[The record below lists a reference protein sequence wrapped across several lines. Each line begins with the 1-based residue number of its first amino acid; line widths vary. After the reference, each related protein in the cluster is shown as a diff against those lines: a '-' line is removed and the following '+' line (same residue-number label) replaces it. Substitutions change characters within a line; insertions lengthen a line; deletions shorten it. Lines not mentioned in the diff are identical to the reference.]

1 MLGGYEMGYLKM
13 MNVDLS
19 GKKVMIREDL
29 NVPVKDGEIT
39 SDMRIRAA
47 IPTIKQALEQ
57 NAAVIIISHLGRPTE
72 GIYDEAF
79 SLAPV
84 AKRLS
89 ELLGQEVPL
98 IKDWLD
104 GVEVEPGKVVLC
116 ENVRFNVGEK
126 ENDEALSKMM
136 GNLCDVYVMDAF
148 ATAHRKEAS
157 TYGVAQFAPV
167 ACAGLLL
174 DKEVSALQKIMENP
188 ERPLVAVIGGA
199 KVSTKLKLLN
209 SIAEVVDCLIVG
221 GGIANTFLA
230 AAGYN
235 VGNSLYEP
243 ELVNDAKK
251 LLTMAESDKIH
262 LPLPSDVIVAKEF
275 SADSAATDC
284 KIAGVVA
291 DDKILDIGSQT
302 AAQFTKLLKD
312 AKTILWNG
320 PVGAFEI
327 EQFAAG
333 TRAVALAIAG
343 SSAYSVAGGGD
354 TIAAIEKY
362 NIKDKISYISTGGG
376 AFLTYL
382 ESKTLPAVEMLE
394 KKKG

>member
-1 MLGGYEMGYLKM
+1 MTYLKM
-13 MNVDLS
+13 SDVDLR
-19 GKKVMIREDL
+19 GKRVMIREDL
-29 NVPVKDGEIT
+29 NVPLKDGVIT
-39 SDMRIRAA
+39 SDMRIQAA
-47 IPTIKQALEQ
+47 IPTIKQALDQ
-57 NAAVIIISHLGRPTE
+57 NAAVIIMSHLGRPTE
-72 GIYDEAF
+72 GVYDEQF

-89 ELLGQEVPL
+89 ELLDQEVPL
-98 IKDWLD
+98 VKDWLN
-104 GVEVEPGKVVLC
+104 GVEVRPGQVVLC

-126 ENDEALSKMM
+126 KNDEALAKMM

-157 TYGVAQFAPV
+157 TYGVAKFAPT

-188 ERPLVAVIGGA
+188 KRPLVAVIGGS

-230 AAGYN
+230 ATGCN
-235 VGNSLYEP
+235 VGSSLYEP
-243 ELVNDAKK
+243 ELVDDAKK
-251 LLTMAESDKIH
+251 LLAMAESGKIN

-275 SADSAATDC
+275 SADSSANSCGITEVA
-284 KIAGVVA
+284 A
-291 DDKILDIGSQT
+291 DDKILDIGPQT
-302 AAQFTKLLKD
+302 VAQFTKILKD

-320 PVGAFEI
+320 PVGAFEV

-333 TRAVALAIAG
+333 TKAVSQAIAE
-343 SSAYSVAGGGD
+343 SAAYSVAGGGD

-362 NIKDKISYISTGGG
+362 NIEDKISYISTGGG

-382 ESKTLPAVEMLE
+382 ESKTLPAVEIL
-394 KKKG
+394 KTKKGE

>member
-1 MLGGYEMGYLKM
+1 MAYLKM
-13 MNVDLS
+13 VDVDLS

-29 NVPVKDGEIT
+29 NVPLKNGEIT
-39 SDMRIRAA
+39 SDMRIQAA
-47 IPTIKQALEQ
+47 IPTIKQALKQ

-72 GIYDEAF
+72 GVYDDAF

-84 AKRLS
+84 AERLS
-89 ELLGQEVPL
+89 ELLGQEVML
-98 IKDWLD
+98 VAEWLD
-104 GVEVEPGKVVLC
+104 GVDVQPGQAVLC

-126 ENDEALSKMM
+126 INDEKLAKAMAD
-136 GNLCDVYVMDAF
+136 LCDVFVMDAF
-148 ATAHRKEAS
+148 ATAHRQEAS
-157 TYGVAQFAPV
+157 TYGVAQYAPV

-188 ERPLVAVIGGA
+188 ERPLVAIIGGA

-230 AAGYN
+230 AAGNN

-243 ELVNDAKK
+243 ELINDAKK
-251 LLTMAESDKIH
+251 LLAMAKDDKVTI
-262 LPLPSDVIVAKEF
+262 PLPVDVVTAKEF
-275 SADSAATDC
+275 SADADVTTQD
-284 KIAGVVA
+284 VA
-291 DDKILDIGSQT
+291 NVTAEDKILDIGPQT
-302 AAQFTKLLKD
+302 SAKFAEIIKD

-327 EQFAAG
+327 EKFAAG
-333 TRAVALAIAG
+333 TKAIAQATA
-343 SSAYSVAGGGD
+343 SSNAYSVAGGGD

-362 NIKDKISYISTGGG
+362 GITDKISYISTGGG

-382 ESKTLPAVEMLE
+382 ENKSLPAVEVLE
-394 KKKG
+394 ARSKQGEK

>member
-1 MLGGYEMGYLKM
+1 MTYLKM
-13 MNVDLS
+13 TDVDLS

-29 NVPVKDGEIT
+29 NVPLKDGEIT

-47 IPTIKQALEQ
+47 IPTIKQALQQ
-57 NAAVIIISHLGRPTE
+57 NAAVIIISHLGRPIE
-72 GIYDEAF
+72 GVFDEAF

-89 ELLGQEVPL
+89 ELLGQEIPL
-98 IKDWLD
+98 VNESFE
-104 GVEVEPGKVVLC
+104 GVDVQPGQVVLC

-126 ENDEALSKMM
+126 SNDETLAKAMARA
-136 GNLCDVYVMDAF
+136 CDVFVMDAF
-148 ATAHRKEAS
+148 ATSHRKEAS
-157 TYGVAQFAPV
+157 TYGIAQYAPV

-174 DKEVSALQKIMENP
+174 DKEVSALQKIMDNP

-209 SIAEVVDCLIVG
+209 SIAAVVDSLIVG

-230 AAGYN
+230 ATGNN
-235 VGNSLYEP
+235 VGSSLYEP
-243 ELVNDAKK
+243 DLLNEAKTI
-251 LLTMAESDKIH
+251 LAMTESGKVSI
-262 LPLPSDVIVAKEF
+262 PLPVDVVSAKEF
-275 SADSAATDC
+275 SADADATT
-284 KIAGVVA
+284 KNIADVVD
-291 DDKILDIGSQT
+291 DDKILDIGLQT
-302 AAQFTKLLKD
+302 SANFAEIIKN

-327 EQFAAG
+327 EKFAAG
-333 TRAVALAIAG
+333 TRAIAEAIA
-343 SSAYSVAGGGD
+343 SSDGYSVAGGGD

-362 NIKDKISYISTGGG
+362 NITDKISYISTGGG

-382 ESKTLPAVEMLE
+382 ENKTLPAVEMLE
-394 KKKG
+394 SRKEKN

>member
-1 MLGGYEMGYLKM
+1 MTYLKM
-13 MNVDLS
+13 TDVDLG

-39 SDMRIRAA
+39 SDMRIQAA
-47 IPTIKQALEQ
+47 IPTIKQALSQ

-72 GIYDEAF
+72 GVYDEAF

-98 IKDWLD
+98 IKDWLE
-104 GVEVEPGKVVLC
+104 GVEVKPGQAVLC

-136 GNLCDVYVMDAF
+136 GSLCDVYVMDAF

-157 TYGVAQFAPV
+157 TYGVAQFAPI

-174 DKEVSALQKIMENP
+174 DKEVSALQKIMGNP
-188 ERPLVAVIGGA
+188 KRPLVAMIGGA

-230 AAGYN
+230 ATGCN
-235 VGNSLYEP
+235 VGSSLYEP
-243 ELVNDAKK
+243 ELVDDAKK
-251 LLTMAESDKIH
+251 LLAMAESGEIN
-262 LPLPSDVIVAKEF
+262 LPLPVDVVVAKEF
-275 SADSAATDC
+275 SADSTANSC
-284 KIAGVVA
+284 NVAGVAA
-291 DDKILDIGSQT
+291 DDKILDIGPQT
-302 AAQFTKLLKD
+302 ATQFTKILKD

-333 TRAVALAIAG
+333 TQAVALAIAE

-394 KKKG
+394 QNKG

>member
-1 MLGGYEMGYLKM
+1 MAYLKM
-13 MNVDLS
+13 TDVDLN

-29 NVPVKDGEIT
+29 NVPLKNGEIT
-39 SDMRIRAA
+39 SDMRIQAA
-47 IPTIKQALEQ
+47 IPTIKQALKQ

-72 GIYDEAF
+72 GVYDDAF

-84 AKRLS
+84 AERLS
-89 ELLGQEVPL
+89 ELLGQEVML
-98 IKDWLD
+98 VAEWLD
-104 GVEVEPGKVVLC
+104 GVEVKPGQAVLC

-126 ENDEALSKMM
+126 INDEKLAKAMAD
-136 GNLCDVYVMDAF
+136 LCDVFVMDAF
-148 ATAHRKEAS
+148 ATAHRQEAS
-157 TYGVAQFAPV
+157 TYGVAQYAPV

-188 ERPLVAVIGGA
+188 GRPLVAIIGGA
-199 KVSTKLKLLN
+199 KVSTKVKLLN

-230 AAGYN
+230 AAGNN

-243 ELVNDAKK
+243 ELINDAKK
-251 LLTMAESDKIH
+251 ILAMVQDDKVNI
-262 LPLPSDVIVAKEF
+262 PLPVDVVTAKEF
-275 SADSAATDC
+275 SADADATTQD
-284 KIAGVVA
+284 IANVAA
-291 DDKILDIGSQT
+291 DDKILDIGPQT
-302 AAQFTKLLKD
+302 SAKFAEIIKD

-327 EQFAAG
+327 EKFAAG
-333 TRAVALAIAG
+333 TKAIAQDIAS

-362 NIKDKISYISTGGG
+362 GITDKISYISTGGG

-382 ESKTLPAVEMLE
+382 ENKSLPAVEVLE
-394 KKKG
+394 ARYKQGGK

>member
-1 MLGGYEMGYLKM
+1 MAYLKM
-13 MNVDLS
+13 ADVDLN

-29 NVPVKDGEIT
+29 NVPLKDGEIT
-39 SDMRIRAA
+39 SDMRIQAA
-47 IPTIKQALEQ
+47 IPTIKQALTQ
-57 NAAVIIISHLGRPTE
+57 NAAVIIVSHLGRPTE
-72 GIYDEAF
+72 GVYDEAF

-84 AKRLS
+84 AKKLS
-89 ELLGQEVPL
+89 EILGQEIPL
-98 IKDWLD
+98 VKDWLD
-104 GVEVEPGKVVLC
+104 GVEVQPGQAILC

-126 ENDEALSKMM
+126 ANDEVLAKQM
-136 GNLCDVYVMDAF
+136 GSLCDVYVMDAF

-157 TYGVAQFAPV
+157 TYGVAEYAPI

-174 DKEVSALQKIMENP
+174 DKEVSALQKIMAHP
-188 ERPLVAVIGGA
+188 ARPLVAVIGGA
-199 KVSTKLKLLN
+199 KVSTKVKLLN

-230 AAGYN
+230 AAGHK
-235 VGNSLYEP
+235 VGSSLYEP
-243 ELVNDAKK
+243 ELVDDAKK
-251 LLTMAESDKIH
+251 LLVLAENGKIEI
-262 LPLPSDVIVAKEF
+262 PLPEDVIVAKEF
-275 SADSAATDC
+275 SADAKARSCGIDE
-284 KIAGVVA
+284 VED
-291 DDKILDIGSQT
+291 DDKILDIGPKTQKR
-302 AAQFTKLLKD
+302 FTQILKG

-327 EQFAAG
+327 EQFAQG
-333 TRAVALAIAG
+333 TRAIGQAIAE

-394 KKKG
+394 SKS

>member
-1 MLGGYEMGYLKM
+1 MTYLKM
-13 MNVDLS
+13 TDVDLS

-29 NVPVKDGEIT
+29 NVPLKDGEIT
-39 SDMRIRAA
+39 SDMRIQAA
-47 IPTIKQALEQ
+47 IPTIKQALSQ

-72 GIYDEAF
+72 GVYDEAF

-89 ELLGQEVPL
+89 KLLGQEVPL
-98 IKDWLD
+98 VKDWLD
-104 GVEVEPGKVVLC
+104 GIEVQPGQAVLC

-126 ENDEALSKMM
+126 SNDEALAKIM
-136 GNLCDVYVMDAF
+136 GGLCNVYVMDAF

-157 TYGVAQFAPV
+157 TYGIAEYAPV

-174 DKEVSALQKIMENP
+174 DKEVSALQKIMAHP
-188 ERPLVAVIGGA
+188 ARPLVAVIGGA
-199 KVSTKLKLLN
+199 KVSTKVKLLN

-230 AAGYN
+230 AAGHN
-235 VGNSLYEP
+235 VGSSLYEP
-243 ELVNDAKK
+243 DLIDDAKK
-251 LLTMAESDKIH
+251 LLTRVKGGKITI
-262 LPLPSDVIVAKEF
+262 PLPRDVITAKEF
-275 SADSAATDC
+275 SADAKVRSCGIDE
-284 KIAGVVA
+284 VA
-291 DDKILDIGSQT
+291 DDDKILDIGLKTQKD
-302 AAQFTKLLKD
+302 FTKILKD

-327 EQFAAG
+327 EQFAQG
-333 TRAVALAIAG
+333 TRVIGQAIAE

-382 ESKTLPAVEMLE
+382 ESKTLPVVEMLE
-394 KKKG
+394 KHKGDK

>member
-1 MLGGYEMGYLKM
+1 MAYLKM
-13 MNVDLS
+13 TDVDLN

-29 NVPVKDGEIT
+29 NVPLKNGEIT
-39 SDMRIRAA
+39 SDMRIQAA
-47 IPTIKQALEQ
+47 IPTIKQALKQ

-72 GIYDEAF
+72 GVYDDAF

-84 AKRLS
+84 AERLS
-89 ELLGQEVPL
+89 ELLGQEVML
-98 IKDWLD
+98 VAEWLD
-104 GVEVEPGKVVLC
+104 GVEVKPGQAVLC

-126 ENDEALSKMM
+126 INDEKLAKAMAD
-136 GNLCDVYVMDAF
+136 LCDVFVMDAF
-148 ATAHRKEAS
+148 ATAHRQEAS
-157 TYGVAQFAPV
+157 TYGVAQYAPV

-188 ERPLVAVIGGA
+188 GRPLVAIIGGA
-199 KVSTKLKLLN
+199 KVSTKVKLLN

-230 AAGYN
+230 AAGNN

-251 LLTMAESDKIH
+251 LLAMAKDDKVTI
-262 LPLPSDVIVAKEF
+262 PLPVDVVTAKEF
-275 SADSAATDC
+275 SADADATTQD
-284 KIAGVVA
+284 IANVAA
-291 DDKILDIGSQT
+291 DDKILDIGPQT
-302 AAQFTKLLKD
+302 SAKFAEIIKD

-327 EQFAAG
+327 EKFAAG
-333 TRAVALAIAG
+333 TKAIAQDIAS

-362 NIKDKISYISTGGG
+362 GITDKISYISTGGG

-382 ESKTLPAVEMLE
+382 ENKSLPAVEVLE
-394 KKKG
+394 ARYKQGGK

>member
-1 MLGGYEMGYLKM
+1 MAYLKM
-13 MNVDLS
+13 TDVDLS

-29 NVPVKDGEIT
+29 NVPLKDGVIT
-39 SDMRIRAA
+39 SDMRIQAA
-47 IPTIKQALEQ
+47 IPTIKLALDQ

-72 GIYDEAF
+72 GVYDEQF

-98 IKDWLD
+98 VKDWLN
-104 GVEVEPGKVVLC
+104 GVEVQPGQVVLC

-126 ENDEALSKMM
+126 KNDEALAKMM
-136 GNLCDVYVMDAF
+136 GSLCDVYVMDAF

-157 TYGVAQFAPV
+157 TYGVAQFAPT

-174 DKEVSALQKIMENP
+174 DKEVSALQKIMESP
-188 ERPLVAVIGGA
+188 KRPLVAVIGGS

-235 VGNSLYEP
+235 VGSSLYEP
-243 ELVNDAKK
+243 ELIDDAQK
-251 LLTMAESDKIH
+251 LLALAETGEIN
-262 LPLPSDVIVAKEF
+262 LPLPSDVVVAKEF
-275 SADSAATDC
+275 SADSSANSCEIT
-284 KIAGVVA
+284 GVAA
-291 DDKILDIGSQT
+291 DDKILDIGPQT
-302 AAQFTKLLKD
+302 AAQFTKVLKD

-320 PVGAFEI
+320 PVGAFEV
-327 EQFAAG
+327 EQFAEG
-333 TRAVALAIAG
+333 TKAISQAIAE
-343 SSAYSVAGGGD
+343 SAAYSVAGGGD

-362 NIKDKISYISTGGG
+362 NIEDKISYISTGGG

-382 ESKTLPAVEMLE
+382 ESKTLPAVEIL
-394 KKKG
+394 KAKKGE